1 MNVSGAVRLKASLI
15 LAILAVCPASV
26 AIAADLE
33 MSLQVRSA
41 KQRVG
46 TKRTEEDPST
56 TKPKPRPVL
65 TIRENEDLFVSWE
78 ATNVSKHDTYR
89 DVLIHCVVVSE
100 RAAGQVTMPSLK
112 EPVQESALTMDFK
125 PGGRASGTFSLLIDQ
140 PGTYLVRV
148 ETRNLLEQHGHD
160 YYVAIDLVRK

>member
-1 MNVSGAVRLKASLI
+1 MNVSRAVRLKASLV
-15 LAILAVCPASV
+15 LAILAVCPTSV
-26 AIAADLE
+26 VIAADIE

-41 KQRVG
+41 KQLVS
-46 TKRTEEDPST
+46 TKHTEEQPAT

-65 TIRENEDLFVSWE
+65 TIRENEDQFVSWE
-78 ATNVSKHDTYR
+78 ATNASKHDTFR
-89 DVLIHCVVVSE
+89 DVLIYCVVVSE
-100 RAAGQVTMPSLK
+100 REVGQVTMPPLK
-112 EPVQESALTMDFK
+112 DPVQESALTMDFK
-125 PGGRASGTFSLLIDQ
+125 PGSSASGTFSLMIDQ